1 MVKDMTRGRP
11 LSVILLFF
19 APLVL
24 GNLFQQLYSM
34 ADTLI
39 VGRFVGVGAL
49 AGVGSTGSLSFL
61 VLGFVSG
68 VCSGYSIPVAQY
80 FGAGNHQRMRRCVG
94 NAVLQGAVIA
104 ALLTTVT
111 VAGARQVLTWMD
123 TPPDILEDAY
133 LYIVI
138 VFGGIPAT
146 MLYNFLSGVLR
157 ALGDSRTPLFFLVAA
172 AILNVVLDLVFIL
185 CCGMGVAGAAWATIL
200 SQGVSGLLCLVY
212 IWKKVPLLHLGREDL
227 GWDREEQRRLALMG
241 IPMALQFSITAVGTI
256 IIQAAVNALGSG
268 VVAAVTAGTK
278 VQNLLMSPLETMG
291 ITMATY
297 CGQNLG
303 AERVDRVRAGLW
315 ASMKVCFL
323 YCALACLVSCLWGG
337 PFSRL
342 FLTGED
348 TGVMVAQ
355 AARFLAVNGIFC
367 PSLGLLLVLRNS
379 IQGLGFGLP
388 AMMAGVFELVAR
400 SAVAF
405 CLVGP
410 LGYLAICLANPAA
423 WLAADLLLAAVWFR
437 ELPGLLRQYPV
448 DPGRP
453 LY

>member
-1 MVKDMTRGRP
+1 M
-11 LSVILLFF
+11 S
-19 APLVL
+19 
-24 GNLFQQLYSM
+24 
-34 ADTLI
+34 
-39 VGRFVGVGAL
+39 
-49 AGVGSTGSLSFL
+49 
-61 VLGFVSG
+61 
-68 VCSGYSIPVAQY
+68 
-80 FGAGNHQRMRRCVG
+80 
-94 NAVLQGAVIA
+94 
-104 ALLTTVT
+104 
-111 VAGARQVLTWMD
+111 
-123 TPPDILEDAY
+123 
-133 LYIVI
+133 
-138 VFGGIPAT
+138 
-146 MLYNFLSGVLR
+146 
-157 ALGDSRTPLFFLVAA
+157 
-172 AILNVVLDLVFIL
+172 
-185 CCGMGVAGAAWATIL
+185 
-200 SQGVSGLLCLVY
+200 
-212 IWKKVPLLHLGREDL
+212 
-227 GWDREEQRRLALMG
+227 
-241 IPMALQFSITAVGTI
+241 TAVGTI

-278 VQNLLMSPLETMG
+278 VQNLLMNPLETMG

-303 AERVDRVRAGLW
+303 AERVDRVRAGLR

-423 WLAADLLLAAVWFR
+423 WLAADALLAVVCDDT
-437 ELPGLLRQYPV
+437 LLASAFSDNSCETCAFAYAF
-448 DPGRP
+448 
-453 LY
+453 LASS